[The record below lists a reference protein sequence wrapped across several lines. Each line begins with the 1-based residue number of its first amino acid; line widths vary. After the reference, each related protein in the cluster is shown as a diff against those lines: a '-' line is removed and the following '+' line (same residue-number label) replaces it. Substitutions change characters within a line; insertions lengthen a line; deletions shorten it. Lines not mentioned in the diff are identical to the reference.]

1 MTIHTRTHTVGCIS
15 VDCFIKY
22 VQQNKSLV
30 FKHMKFSTCLLISG
44 ISYCTPLSEYDPQEW
59 GKLEQKFQEQ
69 RLPKKNICIFFLLM
83 HIAPLSCDV
92 ILLSLLLNL
101 QILSHCSVITFTV
114 QLPVTLYTVLFPVT
128 LYTVLFPF
136 PEADI
141 NGVGWVTFGFL
152 ESS

>member
-1 MTIHTRTHTVGCIS
+1 MTPKSGAS
-15 VDCFIKY
+15 W
-22 VQQNKSLV
+22 NKS
-30 FKHMKFSTCLLISG
+30 FKIKD
-44 ISYCTPLSEYDPQEW
+44 Y
-59 GKLEQKFQEQ
+59 QKKTSAF
-69 RLPKKNICIFFLLM
+69 FFLLM